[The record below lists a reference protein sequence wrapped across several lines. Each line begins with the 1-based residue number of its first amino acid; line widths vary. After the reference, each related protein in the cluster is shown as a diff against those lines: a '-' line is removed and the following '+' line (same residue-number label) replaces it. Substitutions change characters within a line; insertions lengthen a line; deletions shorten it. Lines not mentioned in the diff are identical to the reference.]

1 MPADSIRLR
10 SVLQTCERALRRLAD
25 YRLDPALDQRLR
37 DLGERKESLSAAE
50 HEELLALVA
59 FTQQRTLEKLEA
71 EAALQDVQSACE
83 ELAPT
88 HDFHFFSVK
97 PKQ

>member
-1 MPADSIRLR
+1 MTFDARRLR
-10 SVLQTCERALRRLAD
+10 STLQSCERALRRVAD

-37 DLGERKESLSAAE
+37 DLGERKEWLSEAE

-71 EAALQDVQSACE
+71 EAALQDLQSACA
-83 ELAPT
+83 ELAQTP
-88 HDFHFFSVK
+88 
-97 PKQ
+97 